1 MTAHTLIARLGRA
14 DTVAVAPSL
23 VATGVTEINFI
34 DGYERLD
41 FGLGQAL
48 EQLDRLGLTPGEIS
62 IDFALLAATV
72 TAADTRISRE
82 RAAQDGWTREI
93 EVCIPVSEPEV
104 WGRSTPLLRTI
115 LNFLTGDKWDLQF
128 RERPA
133 GRNQLAV
140 PTENLRTAHPD
151 CVCLFSGGLDSFI
164 GAIDLFSEGASP
176 LLVSH
181 YWDGITSNHQM
192 ICADS
197 LKARFVESEFSHIR
211 ARVGF
216 PTDTVEDVP
225 VEDTLRARSFL
236 FFALAALAA
245 DAVGGDITIH
255 VPENGLISLNVPLD
269 PLRLGALSTRTTH
282 PFYMA
287 RVNELLRSL
296 GLRSHLVNRY
306 EFQTKGQM
314 ASGCAEKAFLADH
327 AQHTMSCSSPGKSRF
342 AKDESQRQPKHC
354 GYCVPCLIRRA
365 SLLEG
370 GISDA
375 APYQLH
381 DLWSHVIHTDKAE
394 GSHIRS
400 FELAI
405 SRLRKNPSRAKFD
418 IHRPGPLSDHP
429 NELLEYEKVYVAGL
443 EEVARLLDGV
453 QSGPC

>member
-1 MTAHTLIARLGRA
+1 MTAHTLIARLGPA
-14 DTVAVAPSL
+14 DNATVTPMQLASN
-23 VATGVTEINFI
+23 VTSIDFI
-34 DGYERLD
+34 DGYERLG

-48 EQLDRLGLTPGEIS
+48 EQLDRLGLTPGELS

-82 RAAQDGWTREI
+82 RTSQDAWTREI
-93 EVCIPVSEPEV
+93 EVCIPVSDPSAWEN
-104 WGRSTPLLRTI
+104 SKPLLRTI

-128 RERPA
+128 RDRPV
-133 GRNQLAV
+133 GRAQLAV
-140 PTENLRTAHPD
+140 PTENLRTANPD
-151 CVCLFSGGLDSFI
+151 SVCLFSGGLDSFI
-164 GAIDLFSEGASP
+164 GAIDLFSEGGSP

-181 YWDGITSNHQM
+181 YWDGITSNHQT
-192 ICADS
+192 ICSDA
-197 LKARFVESEFSHIR
+197 LKAQFSGSEFNHIR

-216 PTDTVEDVP
+216 PTDIVDDAP

-245 DAVGGDITIH
+245 DAIGGNVTIH

-269 PLRLGALSTRTTH
+269 PVRLGALSTRTTH

-296 GLRSHLVNRY
+296 GLRSHLFNRY
-306 EFQTKGQM
+306 GFKTKGQM
-314 ASGCAEKAFLADH
+314 ASGCAAQSFLA
-327 AQHTMSCSSPGKSRF
+327 AQAKNTMSCSSPGKSRF

-370 GISDA
+370 GIPDA

-405 SRLRKNPSRAKFD
+405 SRLRKYPARAKLD

-429 NELLEYEKVYVAGL
+429 NEFLNYEEVYVAGL

-453 QSGPC
+453 KSGPC